1 MKRRS
6 GKRSFRRNSIS
17 GSKKLVRKIH
27 KSIRRRSKKKLLNID
42 NGPNLIVKGKLCL
55 LNEQQIKDFERIFSY
70 NENHSFS
77 EMNIFADGE
86 IKQFENRL
94 VSPPVPGSEYYTF
107 PEQSGEV
114 FGFLP
119 REISEYKL

>member
-27 KSIRRRSKKKLLNID
+27 KSIRRRRSKQLRNID

-55 LNEQQIKDFERIFSY
+55 LNEQQIKDFERIFR
-70 NENHSFS
+70 NEYICRWRN
-77 EMNIFADGE
+77 
-86 IKQFENRL
+86 
-94 VSPPVPGSEYYTF
+94 
-107 PEQSGEV
+107 
-114 FGFLP
+114 
-119 REISEYKL
+119 